1 MNNLTPAIIQ
11 DSQTKEVYMLGYMNK
26 QAFELTKQTGY
37 VHFWSRKR
45 KKIWK
50 KGETSGN
57 VLKIVTIQE
66 DCDKDTLL
74 IQVDLIGSRVCH
86 TGNITCFNGTYL

>member
-1 MNNLTPAIIQ
+1 MKLTPAIIQ
-11 DSQTKEVYMLGYMNK
+11 DAKTRNVYMLGFMNDE
-26 QAFELTKQTGY
+26 AFTLTKQTGY
-37 VHFWSRKR
+37 VYFWSRKR

-57 VLKIVTIQE
+57 VLKVLSMHE

-74 IQVDLIGSRVCH
+74 IQVNLIGSCVCH
-86 TGNITCFNGTYL
+86 TGNITCFKKINQ